1 MYIFK
6 DTIFAAAFVNV
17 ITSTISL
24 IFFYKICE
32 ICFNKQNAIISSF
45 IFCVFPFQA
54 WLGMSGLPESTAYCF
69 IIAGIYYFIKWYL
82 EKTDKTLIISSV
94 MFAFANGFRYESWFF
109 TATFILFVIFI
120 TIQDK
125 KINFI
130 FKNSLISFISLIT
143 IIWWLIQNYIDHND
157 AFYFISETAK
167 IYDQFNTAGF
177 LQKLVQYPVF
187 IFYTSPLTAIFSF
200 KVIYESFKGKELSIQ
215 KIFIWFNLFQL
226 LLIVIQGVIG
236 TGGTNMMSRYII
248 LNAILLIPLSVK
260 QALEFR
266 KIFSVSLITLFI
278 TINIIWSFYYPQPYR
293 EDTFEVGYTMRYLI
307 DKKFIGENENIYFEE
322 DPGYLDIWAIKSLSN
337 NPNKIVLGTFPLMKK
352 QERKGRRKSDLTDD
366 ELNILEI
373 KQYLEKNNI
382 NTAIVRSDSYTEKM
396 SKLSV
401 RNEQIGDYKIF
412 YLKENSSN
420 INDSSISTFSKNI
433 TQRRNNPDMI
443 FYGGLIGLS
452 NYVVDNSNLGM
463 NPQTIT
469 LEWTSS
475 HPKLLDSIEY
485 EEFGLE
491 RFRSIIRIKTIDTD
505 STVYTITN
513 KIFSDRNIE
522 ELIQNNRIKNIIVL
536 KPFALLQYSRK
547 FGKSPFDGG
556 IYNLEL
562 SVFDEKNNNELLVY
576 KGENN
581 YIRDKIVFKD
591 TLISKVADSLNIKID
606 TSKVKQRLQVTK
618 TDSINYSYNLG
629 SIIAM
634 FPDSDYKKIV
644 EKRSDFARIAL
655 AYSLQ
660 SILSQRYQ
668 ADHILNWVF
677 TYF

>member
-1 MYIFK
+1 MFFIK
-6 DTIFAAAFVNV
+6 DIIFAAAIVNV

-24 IFFYKICE
+24 YFFYKLTE
-32 ICFNKQNAIISSF
+32 LCFNKQNAIISSI

-69 IIAGIYYFIKWYL
+69 IIAGIYYFILWYKFQNHKIL
-82 EKTDKTLIISSV
+82 FVSSV
-94 MFAFANGFRYESWFF
+94 LFALANGFRYESWFF
-109 TATFILFVIFI
+109 TGTFILFVFIISLRQKDFKEVLKNSGIALISII
-120 TIQDK
+120 TIG
-125 KINFI
+125 
-130 FKNSLISFISLIT
+130 
-143 IIWWLIQNYIDHND
+143 WWLIQNYIDHKD
-157 AFYFISETAK
+157 AFYFITETAK

-187 IFYTSPLTAIFSF
+187 VFYTAPLTAVFSF
-200 KVIYESFKGKELSIQ
+200 KIIYESFKGKEFTLE
-215 KIFIWFNLFQL
+215 KVYIWFNLLQL
-226 LLIVIQGVIG
+226 LLLIIQGVIG

-266 KIFSVSLITLFI
+266 KIFAVSVISVFVV
-278 TINIIWSFYYPQPYR
+278 INIIWSFYYPQPYR
-293 EDTFEVGYTMRYLI
+293 EDTFEVGNTIRYLI
-307 DKKFIGENENIYFEE
+307 EKKYIGEKENIYFEE
-322 DPGYLDIWAIKSLSN
+322 DPGYLYIWAIKSLSN
-337 NPNKIVLGTFPLMKK
+337 HPEKIVLGTFPLMKK
-352 QERKGRRKSDLTDD
+352 QDRKGRRKTELTDD

-382 NTAIVRSDSYTEKM
+382 NTAIVRSDSYTEKLN
-396 SKLSV
+396 KLSI

-412 YLKENSSN
+412 YLKENSSS
-420 INDSSISTFSKNI
+420 INDSSISSFSKNI
-433 TQRRNNPDMI
+433 TRMNNNPDMI
-443 FYGGLIGLS
+443 FYGGLLGLS
-452 NYVVDNSNLGM
+452 NYVVDNTNLGM
-463 NPQTIT
+463 NPQTII
-469 LEWTSS
+469 LEWTASN
-475 HPKLLDSIEY
+475 PKLLDSLEY
-485 EEFGLE
+485 EEYGLE
-491 RFRSIIRIKTIDTD
+491 RYRSIIRIKTIDSD

-513 KIFSDRNIE
+513 KIFSDRNLE
-522 ELIQNNRIKNIIVL
+522 ELIETNRIKNIIVL

-547 FGKSPFDGG
+547 YGKSPFDGG

-562 SVFDEKNNNELLVY
+562 SIYDEKFKNELLVFR
-576 KGENN
+576 GENK
-581 YIRDKIVFKD
+581 YARDKIIFKD
-591 TLISKVADSLNIKID
+591 TLITKVADSLNIKVD
-606 TSKVKQRLQVTK
+606 TSKVKQRLQVTQR
-618 TDSINYSYNLG
+618 DSINYSYNLG

-655 AYSLQ
+655 TYSLQ